1 MSKVLAIGD
10 THFPA
15 VHPGYL
21 RFCMDLRDTYR
32 CDTVV
37 HIGDVVDHHAISK
50 HEASPD
56 AEGPVGEHKAA
67 MEDVVR
73 WRGAFPRALVCEG
86 NHDARISRMAAAVNI
101 PSRFLKGYA
110 ELYETPGWK
119 WAPDHTVDDVY
130 YCHGTGCG
138 GMYPA
143 FNIMAKMLMSVVSG
157 HVHSAAGIWWRANPV
172 RRIFGMNL
180 GCGVDDKHVAF
191 RYGENLKIRSI
202 LSAGVVIDGI
212 PHHHVMACGPG
223 EPYHRA
229 KFKKG
234 KV

>member
-1 MSKVLAIGD
+1 MKVLAIGD

-15 VHPGYL
+15 SHPGYSA
-21 RFCMDLRDTYR
+21 FCDDLRDKYR

-56 AEGPVGEHKAA
+56 AEGPVGEHAQA
-67 MEDVVR
+67 LEEVQR
-73 WRGAFPRALVCEG
+73 WYTIFPKALVCEG
-86 NHDARISRMAAAVNI
+86 NHDARISRMAASVNI

-110 ELYETPGWK
+110 ELYETPNWK
-119 WAPDHTVDDVY
+119 WAPDHTIDDVY
-130 YCHGTGCG
+130 YTHGTGCG

-143 FNIMAKMLMSVVSG
+143 FNIMNKMLMSVVSG

-172 RRIFGMNL
+172 RRIFGCNT

-202 LSAGVVIDGI
+202 LSAAVILDGV
-212 PHHHVMACGPG
+212 PMHHVMPCGPG
-223 EPYHRA
+223 ERYHRSR
-229 KFKKG
+229 FSKKG
-234 KV
+234 K